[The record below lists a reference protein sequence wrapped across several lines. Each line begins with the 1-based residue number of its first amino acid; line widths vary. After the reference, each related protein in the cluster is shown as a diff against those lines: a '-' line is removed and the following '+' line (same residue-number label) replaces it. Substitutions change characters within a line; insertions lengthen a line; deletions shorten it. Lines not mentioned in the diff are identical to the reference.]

1 MWRNLLLVVL
11 VLGAIGVMGFW
22 PDSPPAPV
30 AASDEARVYP
40 AVPDFSF
47 TPLGQ
52 DSPVSIRSLAG
63 KTVLLNFWAS
73 WCVPCRVEFPQFV
86 ALARRFPETLVIL
99 AVSVD
104 SKAAD
109 RDKFLEEMGERPHNL
124 VIIPDPDR
132 IIAQDLF
139 QTLRYP
145 ETIIIGPDQTLRDK
159 VAGVV
164 EWEGDEMLNR
174 LQLVPDKAIT
184 R

>member
-1 MWRNLLLVVL
+1 
-11 VLGAIGVMGFW
+11 
-22 PDSPPAPV
+22 
-30 AASDEARVYP
+30 
-40 AVPDFSF
+40 
-47 TPLGQ
+47 
-52 DSPVSIRSLAG
+52 
-63 KTVLLNFWAS
+63 
-73 WCVPCRVEFPQFV
+73 VPCRVEFPQFV